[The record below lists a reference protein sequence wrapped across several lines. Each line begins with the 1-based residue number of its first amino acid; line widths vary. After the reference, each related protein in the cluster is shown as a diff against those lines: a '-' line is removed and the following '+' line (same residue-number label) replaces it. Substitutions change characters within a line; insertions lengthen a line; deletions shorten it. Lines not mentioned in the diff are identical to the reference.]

1 MNVNGLF
8 RLIKDIAL
16 QTKTVRSA
24 YDGDVYTIWNTS
36 ETKYASFVVGLRS
49 ATKANNMRTYNV
61 VMYYGDRL
69 MQDDRNKNSVWDD
82 AINTLQTVL
91 NKLNSLD
98 DVEVVGDYTFQTFE
112 QKFEDILAGAYVEI
126 AINAE
131 DVLGGCEITDIIT
144 EEEGLIEK
152 LKEAIEDYREK
163 DKELTN
169 LLNSILYKVW
179 GYTLSP
185 EPI

>member
-16 QTKTVRSA
+16 QAKTVRSA

-49 ATKANNMRTYNV
+49 ATKANNMRIYNV

-69 MQDDRNKNSVWDD
+69 MQDGRNKNSVWDD

-98 DVEVVGDYTFQTFE
+98 DVEVEGDYTFQTFE
-112 QKFEDILAGAYVEI
+112 QKFEDMLAGAYVEI
-126 AINAE
+126 AINVE
-131 DVLGGCEITDIIT
+131 DALGGCEITDIIT

-169 LLNSILYKVW
+169 LLNSILYRVW
-179 GYTLSP
+179 GYTMSP
-185 EPI
+185 ESN